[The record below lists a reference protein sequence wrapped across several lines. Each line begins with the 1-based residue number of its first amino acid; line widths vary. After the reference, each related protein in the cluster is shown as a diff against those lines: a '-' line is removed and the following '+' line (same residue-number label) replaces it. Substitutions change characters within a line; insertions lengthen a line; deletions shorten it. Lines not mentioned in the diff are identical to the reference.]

1 MMQQDIKKY
10 SELRIA
16 DWWTLEIGSHI
27 FNYSNLGK
35 QRYSKKKMKV
45 SFKNPNLAQNKKIP
59 YYKVNDEIY
68 NMILCLSDSFWK
80 GHEKEKDNKPK
91 KITIEKSF
99 LLGETEI
106 TQELYVSVMGTNP
119 SEFKDN
125 PKNPV
130 GKVSWYDAVMFCNKL
145 SDIFGL
151 DRYYTIFK
159 DGKSIDTIEK
169 KQDYVVGMNEDAKGF
184 RLPTEWEWEYAA
196 KAGTDL
202 ELEYSGSNNADDVG
216 CYSGINKVGTHP
228 IKQKKSNA
236 WGFYD
241 MSGNVREWC
250 ESRYDSTSEHRV
262 IRGDDWESK
271 QRVAYRW
278 SADPSSL
285 HFSFGFRICKH
296 I

>member
-1 MMQQDIKKY
+1 
-10 SELRIA
+10 
-16 DWWTLEIGSHI
+16 
-27 FNYSNLGK
+27 
-35 QRYSKKKMKV
+35 
-45 SFKNPNLAQNKKIP
+45 
-59 YYKVNDEIY
+59 
-68 NMILCLSDSFWK
+68 
-80 GHEKEKDNKPK
+80 
-91 KITIEKSF
+91 
-99 LLGETEI
+99 
-106 TQELYVSVMGTNP
+106 MGTNP

-159 DGKSIDTIEK
+159 DSKSIDTIEK

-241 MSGNVREWC
+241 MSGDVREWC

-285 HFSFGFRICKH
+285 HFSFGFRIFLLVY
-296 I
+296 

>member
-145 SDIFGL
+145 SDLFGL
-151 DRYYTIFK
+151 DKYYTITNE
-159 DGKSIDTIEK
+159 GKIIDTIEK
-169 KQDYVVGMNEDAKGF
+169 QQYYLVEINGNSKGF

-196 KAGTDL
+196 KAENPFL
-202 ELEYSGSNNADDVG
+202 YSGSNDPNAVAW
-216 CYSGINKVGTHP
+216 YKSNSRGTTNP
-228 IKQKKSNA
+228 VKQLNPNA

-241 MSGNVREWC
+241 MSGNVAEWC
-250 ESRYDSTSEHRV
+250 ENSYDGNAS
-262 IRGDDWESK
+262 
-271 QRVAYRW
+271 
-278 SADPSSL
+278 
-285 HFSFGFRICKH
+285 
-296 I
+296 